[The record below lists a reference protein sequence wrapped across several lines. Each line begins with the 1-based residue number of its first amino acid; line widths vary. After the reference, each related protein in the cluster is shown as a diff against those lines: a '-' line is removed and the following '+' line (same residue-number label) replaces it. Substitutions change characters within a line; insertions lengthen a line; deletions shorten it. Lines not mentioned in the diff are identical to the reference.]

1 MVGVVVFVIPRVV
14 GGRRRRRKC
23 RWHGRAEGMTYMLR
37 QHNAFRFSLSSHL

>member
-23 RWHGRAEGMTYMLR
+23 RWHGRAEGIT
-37 QHNAFRFSLSSHL
+37 HNALELDEPGRCPC